1 MRWKVAA
8 KRAVSP
14 GKFKGVRVTSDAI
27 DVVWKTPK
35 RLLLGKK

>member
-1 MRWKVAA
+1 MRWKIAA

-14 GKFKGVRVTSDAI
+14 GKFKGVRVTSDAV
-27 DVVWKTPK
+27 DVVLTMPK